1 MIKIDKIAQYALLGI
16 AANIAY
22 KLLIKGKQ
30 GEVDL
35 PTDPSSGTGLFTF
48 TQQEAQTIANRLYY
62 AMADIGTD
70 ESLLFSSLQ
79 NLTAQQLIQV
89 YNAYGTRPYAYTGSW
104 FGIGYPLD
112 LFGWFNKELG
122 RNDLQRMKQIWA
134 KTGLTWTV

>member
-22 KLLIKGKQ
+22 KVLVKGKQ

-48 TQQEAQTIANRLYY
+48 TQQEAQTIADRLYY

>member
-1 MIKIDKIAQYALLGI
+1 MIKIDKIAQYALLAIG
-16 AANIAY
+16 ANLAY
-22 KLLIKGKQ
+22 KVLVKGKQ

-48 TQQEAQTIANRLYY
+48 TQQEAQTIADRLYY

>member
-1 MIKIDKIAQYALLGI
+1 MIKIDKIAQYALLAIG
-16 AANIAY
+16 ANLAY

-48 TQQEAQTIANRLYY
+48 TQQEAQTIADRLYY

-104 FGIGYPLD
+104 FGLGYNLD
-112 LFGWFNKELG
+112 LFGWFNKELSG
-122 RNDLQRMKQIWA
+122 NQLMRMKQLWA

>member
-1 MIKIDKIAQYALLGI
+1 MKINQIAQYALLAIG
-16 AANIAY
+16 ANLAY
-22 KLLIKGKQ
+22 KLLVKGKQ
-30 GEVDL
+30 GEVDI

-48 TQQEAQTIANRLYY
+48 TQQEAQTIADRLYY

-70 ESLLFSSLQ
+70 ESLLFSSVQ

>member
-1 MIKIDKIAQYALLGI
+1 MKINQIAQYALLAIG
-16 AANIAY
+16 ANLAY

-30 GEVDL
+30 GEVDI

-48 TQQEAQTIANRLYY
+48 TQQEAQTIADRLYY

-70 ESLLFSSLQ
+70 ESLLFSSVQ

>member
-1 MIKIDKIAQYALLGI
+1 MIKIDKIAQYALLAIG
-16 AANIAY
+16 ANLAY
-22 KLLIKGKQ
+22 KLLVKGKQ

-48 TQQEAQTIANRLYY
+48 TQQEAQTIADRLYY

-134 KTGLTWTV
+134 KTGLTWTT